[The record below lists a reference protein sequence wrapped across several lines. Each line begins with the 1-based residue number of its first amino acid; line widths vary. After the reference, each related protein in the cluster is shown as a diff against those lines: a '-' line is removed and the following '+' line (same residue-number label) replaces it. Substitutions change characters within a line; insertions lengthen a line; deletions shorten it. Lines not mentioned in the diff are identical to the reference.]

1 MSLPS
6 SKFSSKPKSD
16 VGLLTSTQ
24 TLEPR
29 KDQNAR
35 HLEYEYEKS
44 SFDNYFEVLNL
55 SFFIPVSFDWFVGG
69 EGGGR

>member
-44 SFDNYFEVLNL
+44 SFDNNFDVLNL
-55 SFFIPVSFDWFVGG
+55 RFFISVSLDWFVG
-69 EGGGR
+69 